1 VVIEALASGVPVVA
15 TECGGPEEIV
25 TQACGALSPPEDP
38 AALAAAIGRVV
49 QRRFERSAIRAHFES
64 NYSASAVVPRLVEL
78 YREAIA
84 QHDATRSASRRS
96 A

>member
-25 TQACGALSPPEDP
+25 TPACGAIVPIEDF
-38 AALAAAIGRVV
+38 AALATAIGEVAH
-49 QRRFERSAIRAHFES
+49 RRLEPAAIRAHFAA
-64 NYSASAVVPRLVEL
+64 NYAASAVVPRLMSL
-78 YREAIA
+78 YGEAIA
-84 QHDATRSASRRS
+84 EHAGRQDRRS